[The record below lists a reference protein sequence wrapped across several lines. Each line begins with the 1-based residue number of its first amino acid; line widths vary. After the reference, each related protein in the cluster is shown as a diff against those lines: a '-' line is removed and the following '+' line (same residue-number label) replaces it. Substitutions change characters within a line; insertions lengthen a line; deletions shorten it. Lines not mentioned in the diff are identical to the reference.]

1 MVSLTSSKYYTVV
14 IVSISLLN
22 FVSRLSVFLC
32 APAVI
37 KKSIKEI
44 IMSTTSTSA
53 SAQQTEIEETIKRIQ
68 THKGVQGFI
77 LTSNDG
83 NRNQRCF
90 TIK

>member
-1 MVSLTSSKYYTVV
+1 
-14 IVSISLLN
+14 
-22 FVSRLSVFLC
+22 
-32 APAVI
+32 
-37 KKSIKEI
+37 
-44 IMSTTSTSA
+44 MSTTSTSA